1 MFAIAVWQ
9 FPEGTQ
15 KIGIDDR
22 NLGIW
27 EIITRMGKWVMLPQ
41 WGVGWRGMVYHPTDS
56 LTVRLFARVGGRS
69 FLPTSSLAGPTLAG
83 GILMEKRLYRSYIL
97 CWHIVGYVYNILGI
111 TYIYIYIL
119 GIKYHDTF
127 WVQNGIHSWSHGWT
141 HHFHSNPFGISPAIK
156 GINNGGDALYIYI
169 CVCVYTHIWLKT
181 YLCLSI

>member
-83 GILMEKRLYRSYIL
+83 GILMETRLYRSYIL

-111 TYIYIYIL
+111 TYIYIYL
-119 GIKYHDTF
+119 GSNTM
-127 WVQNGIHSWSHGWT
+127 IHSGCRMGFIVDHTGGRT
-141 HHFHSNPFGISPAIK
+141 ISTQTLLGYHQQSK
-156 GINNGGDALYIYI
+156 G
-169 CVCVYTHIWLKT
+169 
-181 YLCLSI
+181 